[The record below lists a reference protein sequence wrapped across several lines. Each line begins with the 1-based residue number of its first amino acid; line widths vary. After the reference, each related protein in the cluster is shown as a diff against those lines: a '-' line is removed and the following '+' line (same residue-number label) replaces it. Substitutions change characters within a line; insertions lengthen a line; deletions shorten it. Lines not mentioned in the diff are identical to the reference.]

1 MNFVSIRKK
10 LMFMMGTICALFGVA
25 LAFILFFAIDQSRK
39 AETLQKEIS
48 PLATELKERGDA
60 YQVQLSALRGYL
72 LQHDQVELDKF
83 NEMSKRLE
91 DSKDK
96 LLSNPNLSS
105 SVKSTMEL
113 GSTWRKFIEEKV
125 FTLAKE
131 QKWEEALQVAS
142 SENGTV
148 YKVIGDFTNYSNEQA
163 KLREQSIEKIDQS
176 ALLIEYVIFLSLVV
190 CIIVAIIL
198 AWWFSGKLVKP
209 IQQIDTKL
217 KELASQEG
225 DLTARLQVNSNDEI
239 GAIATSFN
247 KMLENLQHIINRV
260 QKTSV
265 EVQTASENMLEKT
278 NTSREA
284 TLRVQSSMSNLNA
297 SIQSQ
302 TSSMEESSTAMD
314 DMAVSV
320 QRIAESAS
328 SVAELAVATSEHASD
343 GSTVIQKSVSQ
354 MTTIHEAVNAT
365 SEVVERLITH
375 TKYIDTAVQSI
386 SNIAEQTNL
395 LALNASIEA
404 ARAGEHGKGFA
415 VVADEVRKL
424 AEQSQL
430 AATDINHLL
439 HQIQADTKI
448 ANDMMTQGQAEASE
462 GITVIRTAGSSFSE
476 IVNHIN
482 KVSTQMQEM
491 SATAEEMAASSEEM
505 NAALNNIA
513 SISNEVAA
521 ETSQTAHSA
530 GDQVNKMSIV
540 ANKSSEMKTIVQE
553 LEVLV
558 SHFKTNI

>member
-1 MNFVSIRKK
+1 MNFISIRKK
-10 LMFMMGTICALFGVA
+10 LMFMMGVICALFGIA
-25 LAFILFFAIDQSRK
+25 LAFILFFTMDQSHK

-91 DSKDK
+91 DTKGQ
-96 LLSNPNLSS
+96 LLSNPNTSQ

-142 SENGTV
+142 TENGTV
-148 YKVIGDFTNYSNEQA
+148 YKVIGDFTNYTNEQA

-176 ALLIEYVIFLSLVV
+176 SLRIEYVVFLSLVI
-190 CIIVAIIL
+190 CIVTAIIL

-284 TLRVQSSMSNLNA
+284 TIRVQSSMSNLNS

-314 DMAVSV
+314 DMAISV

-328 SVAELAVATSEHASD
+328 SVAELAVTTSEHAND
-343 GSTVIQKSVSQ
+343 GNTVIQKSITQ

-404 ARAGEHGKGFA
+404 ARAGEQGKGFA

-424 AEQSQL
+424 AEQSKT
-430 AATDINHLL
+430 AAKDINQLL
-439 HQIQADTKI
+439 HQIQNDTET
-448 ANDMMTQGQAEASE
+448 ASSMMSKGRSEAFE
-462 GITVIRTAGSSFSE
+462 GITVVREAGTSFTT
-476 IVNHIN
+476 IVEQVN
-482 KVSTQMQEM
+482 KVSTQMQDI
-491 SATAEEMAASSEEM
+491 SATAEEMAASAEEM
-505 NAALNNIA
+505 NASLNNIA
-513 SISNEVAA
+513 SISNEV
-521 ETSQTAHSA
+521 
-530 GDQVNKMSIV
+530 
-540 ANKSSEMKTIVQE
+540 SSETAATAQSAEQKVIVMNEMTLTAKQMKQTVEE
-553 LEVLV
+553 LDQLV
-558 SHFKTNI
+558 SHFKTE

>member
-10 LMFMMGTICALFGVA
+10 LMFMMGTICALFGIA

-39 AETLQKEIS
+39 AEALQKEIS

-96 LLSNPNLSS
+96 LLSNPNISQ
-105 SVKSTMEL
+105 SVKDTMNL

-142 SENGTV
+142 TENGSV

-163 KLREQSIEKIDQS
+163 KLRDQSIEKIDQS
-176 ALLIEYVIFLSLVV
+176 SLQIEYVVFLSLVI

-209 IQQIDTKL
+209 IQQIDSKL
-217 KELASQEG
+217 KELSSQEG

-239 GAIATSFN
+239 GTIATSFN

-265 EVQTASENMLEKT
+265 EVQNASENMLEKT
-278 NTSREA
+278 NISREA
-284 TLRVQSSMSNLNA
+284 TIKVQSSMSSLNA
-297 SIQSQ
+297 NIQSQ
-302 TSSMEESSTAMD
+302 ASSMEESSTAMD
-314 DMAVSV
+314 DMTVSV

-328 SVAELAVATSEHASD
+328 SVTELAVTTSEQAND
-343 GSTVIQKSVSQ
+343 GSSVIQKSVSQ
-354 MTTIHEAVNAT
+354 MTTIHDAVNAT

-404 ARAGEHGKGFA
+404 ARAGEQGKGFA

-424 AEQSQL
+424 AEQSKT
-430 AATDINHLL
+430 AATDINQLL
-439 HQIQADTKI
+439 HQIQQDTET
-448 ANDMMTQGQAEASE
+448 ASSMMSQGRSEAFE
-462 GITVIRTAGSSFSE
+462 GIHVIREAGNSFTT
-476 IVNHIN
+476 IVEQVN
-482 KVSTQMQEM
+482 KVSTQMQDI
-491 SATAEEMAASSEEM
+491 SATAEEMAASAEEM
-505 NAALNNIA
+505 NASLNNIA
-513 SISNEVAA
+513 SISTEVSSETAATAQSAEQKVITMNEM
-521 ETSQTAHSA
+521 TQTAKQMKQTVEEL
-530 GDQVNKMSIV
+530 DQ
-540 ANKSSEMKTIVQE
+540 
-553 LEVLV
+553 LV
-558 SHFKTNI
+558 SHFKTE

>member
-190 CIIVAIIL
+190 CIIVTIIL

-404 ARAGEHGKGFA
+404 ARAGEQGKGFA

-424 AEQSQL
+424 AEQSKT
-430 AATDINHLL
+430 AATDINQLL
-439 HQIQADTKI
+439 HQIQNDTET
-448 ANDMMTQGQAEASE
+448 ASSMMSQGRSEAFE
-462 GITVIRTAGSSFSE
+462 GINVIREAGTSFTT
-476 IVNHIN
+476 IVEQVN
-482 KVSTQMQEM
+482 KVSTQMQDI
-491 SATAEEMAASSEEM
+491 SATAEEMAASAEEM
-505 NAALNNIA
+505 NASLNNIA
-513 SISNEVAA
+513 SISTEV
-521 ETSQTAHSA
+521 
-530 GDQVNKMSIV
+530 
-540 ANKSSEMKTIVQE
+540 SSETAATAQSAEQKVIVMNEMAVTAGKMKQTVEE
-553 LEVLV
+553 LDQLV
-558 SHFKTNI
+558 SHFKTE

>member
-10 LMFMMGTICALFGVA
+10 LMFMMGTICALFGIA

-113 GSTWRKFIEEKV
+113 GSTWRKFVEEKV

-163 KLREQSIEKIDQS
+163 TLREQSIEKIDQS
-176 ALLIEYVIFLSLVV
+176 ALLIEYVIFLSLVI
-190 CIIVAIIL
+190 CIVAAIIL

-217 KELASQEG
+217 KEFASQEG

-239 GAIATSFN
+239 GAIAASFN

-284 TLRVQSSMSNLNA
+284 TVRVQSSMSNLNA

-302 TSSMEESSTAMD
+302 ASSIEESSTAMD

-404 ARAGEHGKGFA
+404 ARAGEQGKGFA

-424 AEQSQL
+424 AEQSKT
-430 AATDINHLL
+430 AATDINQLL
-439 HQIQADTKI
+439 HQIQNDTET
-448 ANDMMTQGQAEASE
+448 ASSMMSQGRSEAFE
-462 GITVIRTAGSSFSE
+462 GIHVIREAGTSFTT
-476 IVNHIN
+476 IVEQVN
-482 KVSTQMQEM
+482 KVSTQMQDI
-491 SATAEEMAASSEEM
+491 SATAEEMAASAEEM
-505 NAALNNIA
+505 NASLNNIA
-513 SISNEVAA
+513 SISTEV
-521 ETSQTAHSA
+521 
-530 GDQVNKMSIV
+530 
-540 ANKSSEMKTIVQE
+540 SSETAATAQSAEQKVIVMNEMTVTAGKMKQTVEE
-553 LEVLV
+553 LDQLV
-558 SHFKTNI
+558 SHFKTE

>member
-1 MNFVSIRKK
+1 MNFISIRKK
-10 LMFMMGTICALFGVA
+10 LMFMMGTICALFGIA

-96 LLSNPNLSS
+96 LLSNPNISQ
-105 SVKSTMEL
+105 SVKDTMNL

-142 SENGTV
+142 TENGSV

-163 KLREQSIEKIDQS
+163 KLRDQSIKKIDQS
-176 ALLIEYVIFLSLVV
+176 SLQIEYVIFLSLVI

-209 IQQIDTKL
+209 IQQIDSKL
-217 KELASQEG
+217 KELSSQEG

-239 GAIATSFN
+239 GTIATSFN

-265 EVQTASENMLEKT
+265 EVQNASENMLEKT
-278 NTSREA
+278 NISREA
-284 TLRVQSSMSNLNA
+284 TIRVQSSMSSLNA
-297 SIQSQ
+297 NIQSQ
-302 TSSMEESSTAMD
+302 ASSMEESSTAMD

-328 SVAELAVATSEHASD
+328 SVTELAVTTSEQAND
-343 GSTVIQKSVSQ
+343 GSSVIQKSVSQ
-354 MTTIHEAVNAT
+354 MTTIHDAVNAT

-404 ARAGEHGKGFA
+404 ARAGEQGKGFA

-424 AEQSQL
+424 AEQSKT
-430 AATDINHLL
+430 AATDINQLL
-439 HQIQADTKI
+439 HQIQQDTET
-448 ANDMMTQGQAEASE
+448 ASSMMSQGRSEAFE
-462 GITVIRTAGSSFSE
+462 GIHVIREAGNSFTT
-476 IVNHIN
+476 IVEQVN
-482 KVSTQMQEM
+482 KVSTQMQDI
-491 SATAEEMAASSEEM
+491 SATAEEMAASAEEM
-505 NAALNNIA
+505 NASLNNIA
-513 SISNEVAA
+513 SISTEVSSETAATAQSAEQKVITMNEM
-521 ETSQTAHSA
+521 TQTAKQMKQTIEEL
-530 GDQVNKMSIV
+530 DQ
-540 ANKSSEMKTIVQE
+540 
-553 LEVLV
+553 LV
-558 SHFKTNI
+558 SHFKTE

>member
-10 LMFMMGTICALFGVA
+10 LIFMMGTICALFGIA

-113 GSTWRKFIEEKV
+113 GSTWRKFVEEKV

-163 KLREQSIEKIDQS
+163 KLREQSIEQIDQS
-176 ALLIEYVIFLSLVV
+176 SLGIEYAVFLSLVI
-190 CIIVAIIL
+190 CIVVAIIL

-278 NTSREA
+278 HTSREA

-424 AEQSQL
+424 AEQSKT
-430 AATDINHLL
+430 AATDINQLL
-439 HQIQADTKI
+439 HQIQNDTET
-448 ANDMMTQGQAEASE
+448 ASSMMSQGRSEAFE
-462 GITVIRTAGSSFSE
+462 GINVIREAGTSFTT
-476 IVNHIN
+476 IVEQVN
-482 KVSTQMQEM
+482 KVSTQMQDI
-491 SATAEEMAASSEEM
+491 SATAEEMAASAEEM
-505 NAALNNIA
+505 NASLNNIA
-513 SISNEVAA
+513 SISTEV
-521 ETSQTAHSA
+521 
-530 GDQVNKMSIV
+530 
-540 ANKSSEMKTIVQE
+540 SSETAATAQSAEQKVIVMNEMTVTARKMKQTVEE
-553 LEVLV
+553 LDQLV
-558 SHFKTNI
+558 SHFKTE

>member
-1 MNFVSIRKK
+1 MNFISIRKK
-10 LMFMMGTICALFGVA
+10 LMFMMGTICALFGIA

-39 AETLQKEIS
+39 AEALQKEIS
-48 PLATELKERGDA
+48 PLATQLKERGDA

-96 LLSNPNLSS
+96 LLSNPNVSQS
-105 SVKSTMEL
+105 MKNTMES

-131 QKWEEALQVAS
+131 QKWEEALQVAYA
-142 SENGTV
+142 ENGTV

-163 KLREQSIEKIDQS
+163 KLRDQSIEKIDQS
-176 ALLIEYVIFLSLVV
+176 SLQIEYVIFLSLVI
-190 CIIVAIIL
+190 CIIVAITL

-209 IQQIDTKL
+209 IQQIDSKL
-217 KELASQEG
+217 KELSSQEG

-239 GAIATSFN
+239 GTIATSFN

-265 EVQTASENMLEKT
+265 EVQSASENMLEKT
-278 NTSREA
+278 NISREA
-284 TLRVQSSMSNLNA
+284 TIKVQSSMSSLNA

-302 TSSMEESSTAMD
+302 SASMEESSTAMD
-314 DMAVSV
+314 DMTVSV

-328 SVAELAVATSEHASD
+328 SVTELAVATSEQAND

-354 MTTIHEAVNAT
+354 MTTIHDAVNAT

-404 ARAGEHGKGFA
+404 ARAGEQGKGFA

-424 AEQSQL
+424 AEQSKT
-430 AATDINHLL
+430 AATDINQLL
-439 HQIQADTKI
+439 HQIQQDTET
-448 ANDMMTQGQAEASE
+448 ANSMMSQGRSEASE
-462 GITVIRTAGSSFSE
+462 GIHVIREAGNSFTT
-476 IVNHIN
+476 IVEQVN
-482 KVSTQMQEM
+482 KVSTQMQDI
-491 SATAEEMAASSEEM
+491 SATAEEMAASAEEM
-505 NAALNNIA
+505 NASLNNIS
-513 SISNEVAA
+513 SISTEVSSETAATAQSAEKKVTTMNEM
-521 ETSQTAHSA
+521 TQTARQMKQTVEEL
-530 GDQVNKMSIV
+530 DQ
-540 ANKSSEMKTIVQE
+540 
-553 LEVLV
+553 LV
-558 SHFKTNI
+558 SHFKTE

>member
-10 LMFMMGTICALFGVA
+10 LMFMMGTICALFGIA

-39 AETLQKEIS
+39 AEALQKEIS

-83 NEMSKRLE
+83 HEMSKRLE
-91 DSKDK
+91 DSKNE
-96 LLSNPNLSS
+96 LLSNPNVSQQ
-105 SVKSTMEL
+105 VKDTMQL
-113 GSTWRKFIEEKV
+113 GSTWRQFIDDKV
-125 FTLAKE
+125 VTLAKE

-142 SENGTV
+142 KENGTV

-163 KLREQSIEKIDQS
+163 KLRDQSIEKIDQS
-176 ALLIEYVIFLSLVV
+176 SLLIEYVVFLSLVI
-190 CIIVAIIL
+190 CIVVAIIL

-217 KELASQEG
+217 KELSSQEG

-265 EVQTASENMLEKT
+265 EVQNASGNMLEKT
-278 NTSREA
+278 NTSRDA
-284 TLRVQSSMSNLNA
+284 TIKVQSSMSNLNA

-314 DMAVSV
+314 DMAISV

-328 SVAELAVATSEHASD
+328 SVAELAVATSEHAND
-343 GSTVIQKSVSQ
+343 GSTVIQKSISQ

-375 TKYIDTAVQSI
+375 TKYIDAAVQSI

-404 ARAGEHGKGFA
+404 ARAGEQGKGFA

-424 AEQSQL
+424 AEQSKT
-430 AATDINHLL
+430 AAKDINQLL
-439 HQIQADTKI
+439 HQIQNDTET
-448 ANDMMTQGQAEASE
+448 ASSMMSQGRSEAFE
-462 GITVIRTAGSSFSE
+462 GITVVREAGTSFTT
-476 IVNHIN
+476 IVEQVN
-482 KVSTQMQEM
+482 KVSTQMQDI
-491 SATAEEMAASSEEM
+491 SATAEEMAASAEEM
-505 NAALNNIA
+505 NASLNNIA
-513 SISNEVAA
+513 SISNEV
-521 ETSQTAHSA
+521 
-530 GDQVNKMSIV
+530 
-540 ANKSSEMKTIVQE
+540 SSETAATAQSAEQKVIVMNEMTLTAKQMKQTVEE
-553 LEVLV
+553 LDQLV
-558 SHFKTNI
+558 SHFKTE

>member
-10 LMFMMGTICALFGVA
+10 LMFMMGTICALFGIA

-113 GSTWRKFIEEKV
+113 GSTWRKFVEEKV

-239 GAIATSFN
+239 GAIAASFN

-343 GSTVIQKSVSQ
+343 GNTVIQKSVSQ

-404 ARAGEHGKGFA
+404 ARAGEQGKGFA

-424 AEQSQL
+424 AEQSKT
-430 AATDINHLL
+430 AATDINQLL
-439 HQIQADTKI
+439 HQIQNDTET
-448 ANDMMTQGQAEASE
+448 ASSMMSQGRSEAFE
-462 GITVIRTAGSSFSE
+462 GINVIREAGTSFTT
-476 IVNHIN
+476 IVEQVN
-482 KVSTQMQEM
+482 KVSTQMQDI
-491 SATAEEMAASSEEM
+491 SATAEEMAASAEEM
-505 NAALNNIA
+505 NASLNNIA
-513 SISNEVAA
+513 SISTEV
-521 ETSQTAHSA
+521 
-530 GDQVNKMSIV
+530 
-540 ANKSSEMKTIVQE
+540 SSETATTAQSAEQKVIVMNEMTVTARKMKQTVEE
-553 LEVLV
+553 LDQLV
-558 SHFKTNI
+558 SHFKTE

>member
-10 LMFMMGTICALFGVA
+10 LMFMMGTICALFGIA

-96 LLSNPNLSS
+96 LLSNPNASS
-105 SVKSTMEL
+105 AVKSTMEL
-113 GSTWRKFIEEKV
+113 GSTWRKFVEEKV

-176 ALLIEYVIFLSLVV
+176 ALLIEYVIFLSLVI
-190 CIIVAIIL
+190 CIVAAIIL

-284 TLRVQSSMSNLNA
+284 TVRVQSSMSNLNA

-404 ARAGEHGKGFA
+404 ARAGEQGKGFA

-424 AEQSQL
+424 AEQSKT
-430 AATDINHLL
+430 AATDINQLL
-439 HQIQADTKI
+439 HQIQNDTET
-448 ANDMMTQGQAEASE
+448 ASSMMSQGRSEAFE
-462 GITVIRTAGSSFSE
+462 GINVIREAGTSFST
-476 IVNHIN
+476 IVEQVN
-482 KVSTQMQEM
+482 KVSTQMQDI
-491 SATAEEMAASSEEM
+491 SATAEEMAASAEEM
-505 NAALNNIA
+505 NASLNNIA
-513 SISNEVAA
+513 SISTEV
-521 ETSQTAHSA
+521 
-530 GDQVNKMSIV
+530 
-540 ANKSSEMKTIVQE
+540 SSETAATAQSAEKKVIVMNEMAVTAGKMKQTVEE
-553 LEVLV
+553 LDQLV
-558 SHFKTNI
+558 SHFKTE

>member
-10 LMFMMGTICALFGVA
+10 LMFMMGTICALFGIA

-96 LLSNPNLSS
+96 LLSNPNASS

-113 GSTWRKFIEEKV
+113 GSTWRKFVEEKV

-176 ALLIEYVIFLSLVV
+176 ALLIEYVIFLSLVI
-190 CIIVAIIL
+190 CIVAAIIL

-284 TLRVQSSMSNLNA
+284 TVRVQSSMSNLNA

-404 ARAGEHGKGFA
+404 ARAGEQGKGFA

-424 AEQSQL
+424 AEQSKT
-430 AATDINHLL
+430 AATDINQLL
-439 HQIQADTKI
+439 HQIQNDTET
-448 ANDMMTQGQAEASE
+448 ASSMMSQGRSEAFE
-462 GITVIRTAGSSFSE
+462 GINVIREAGTSFST
-476 IVNHIN
+476 IVEQVN
-482 KVSTQMQEM
+482 KVSTQMQDI
-491 SATAEEMAASSEEM
+491 SATAEEMAASAEEM
-505 NAALNNIA
+505 NASLNNIA
-513 SISNEVAA
+513 SISTEV
-521 ETSQTAHSA
+521 
-530 GDQVNKMSIV
+530 
-540 ANKSSEMKTIVQE
+540 SSETAATAQSAEQKVIVMNEMTVTAGKMKQTVEE
-553 LEVLV
+553 LDQLV
-558 SHFKTNI
+558 SHFKTE

>member
-10 LMFMMGTICALFGVA
+10 LMFMMGTICALFGIA
-25 LAFILFFAIDQSRK
+25 LAFILFFAIDQSHK

-113 GSTWRKFIEEKV
+113 GSTWRKFVEEKV

-148 YKVIGDFTNYSNEQA
+148 YKVIGDFTKYSNEQA
-163 KLREQSIEKIDQS
+163 KLREQSIEQIDQS
-176 ALLIEYVIFLSLVV
+176 SLGSEYAVFLSLVI
-190 CIIVAIIL
+190 CIVVAIIL

-404 ARAGEHGKGFA
+404 ARAGEQGKGFA

-424 AEQSQL
+424 AEQSKT
-430 AATDINHLL
+430 AATDINQLL
-439 HQIQADTKI
+439 HQIQNDTET
-448 ANDMMTQGQAEASE
+448 ASSMMSQGRSEAFE
-462 GITVIRTAGSSFSE
+462 GINVIREAGTSFTT
-476 IVNHIN
+476 IVEQVN
-482 KVSTQMQEM
+482 KVSTQMQDI
-491 SATAEEMAASSEEM
+491 SATAEEMAASAEEM
-505 NAALNNIA
+505 NASLNNIA
-513 SISNEVAA
+513 SISTEV
-521 ETSQTAHSA
+521 
-530 GDQVNKMSIV
+530 
-540 ANKSSEMKTIVQE
+540 SSETAATAQSAEQKVIVMNEMTVTARKMKQTVEE
-553 LEVLV
+553 LDQLV
-558 SHFKTNI
+558 SHFKTE

>member
-1 MNFVSIRKK
+1 MSFMSIRKK
-10 LMFMMGTICALFGVA
+10 LLFMMGTVCALFGIA
-25 LAFILFFAIDQSRK
+25 LAFILFFAIDQTRK
-39 AETLQKEIS
+39 AEALQKEIS

-83 NEMSKRLE
+83 HEMSKLLE
-91 DSKDK
+91 DKK
-96 LLSNPNLSS
+96 AQLLSNPNVSQ
-105 SVKSTMEL
+105 SVKDTMEL

-125 FTLAKE
+125 FSLAKE
-131 QKWEEALQVAS
+131 QKWDEALQVAS

-176 ALLIEYVIFLSLVV
+176 ALLIEYVIFLSLVI
-190 CIIVAIIL
+190 CIVVAIIL

-217 KELASQEG
+217 KELSSQEG

-265 EVQTASENMLEKT
+265 EVQNASENMLEKT
-278 NTSREA
+278 NTSLDA
-284 TLRVQSSMSNLNA
+284 TIKVQNSMSNLNA

-314 DMAVSV
+314 DMSISV

-328 SVAELAVATSEHASD
+328 SVAELAVVTSEHAND
-343 GSTVIQKSVSQ
+343 GSTVIQKSISQ

-404 ARAGEHGKGFA
+404 ARAGEQGKGFA

-424 AEQSQL
+424 AEQSKT
-430 AATDINHLL
+430 AATDINQLL
-439 HQIQADTKI
+439 HQIQNDTET
-448 ANDMMTQGQAEASE
+448 ASSMMSQGRSEAFE
-462 GITVIRTAGSSFSE
+462 GINVIREAGSSFTT
-476 IVNHIN
+476 IVDQVN
-482 KVSTQMQEM
+482 KVSTQIQDI
-491 SATAEEMAASSEEM
+491 SATAEEMAASAEEM
-505 NAALNNIA
+505 NASLNNIA
-513 SISNEVAA
+513 SISNEV
-521 ETSQTAHSA
+521 
-530 GDQVNKMSIV
+530 
-540 ANKSSEMKTIVQE
+540 SSETAATAQSAEQKVVVMNEMALTAKQMKQTVEE
-553 LEVLV
+553 LDQLV
-558 SHFKTNI
+558 SHFKTE

>member
-1 MNFVSIRKK
+1 MSFMSIRKK
-10 LMFMMGTICALFGVA
+10 LLFMMGTVCALFGIA
-25 LAFILFFAIDQSRK
+25 LAFILFFAIDQTRK
-39 AETLQKEIS
+39 AEALQKEIS

-83 NEMSKRLE
+83 HEMSKLLE
-91 DSKDK
+91 DKK
-96 LLSNPNLSS
+96 AQLLSNPNVSQ
-105 SVKSTMEL
+105 SVKDTMEL

-125 FTLAKE
+125 FSLAKE
-131 QKWEEALQVAS
+131 QKWDEALQVAS

-176 ALLIEYVIFLSLVV
+176 ALLIEYVIFLSLVI
-190 CIIVAIIL
+190 CIVVAIIL

-217 KELASQEG
+217 KELSSQEG

-265 EVQTASENMLEKT
+265 EVQNASENMLEKT
-278 NTSREA
+278 NTSLDA
-284 TLRVQSSMSNLNA
+284 TIKVQNSMSNLNA

-314 DMAVSV
+314 DMSISV

-328 SVAELAVATSEHASD
+328 SVAELAVVTSEHAND
-343 GSTVIQKSVSQ
+343 GSTVIQKSISQ

-375 TKYIDTAVQSI
+375 TRYIDTAVQSI

-404 ARAGEHGKGFA
+404 ARAGEQGKGFA

-424 AEQSQL
+424 AEQSKT
-430 AATDINHLL
+430 AATDINQLL
-439 HQIQADTKI
+439 HQIQNDTET
-448 ANDMMTQGQAEASE
+448 ASSMMSQGRSEAFE
-462 GITVIRTAGSSFSE
+462 GINVIREAGSSFTT
-476 IVNHIN
+476 IVDQVN
-482 KVSTQMQEM
+482 KVSTQIQDI
-491 SATAEEMAASSEEM
+491 SATAEEMAASAEEM
-505 NAALNNIA
+505 NASLNNIA
-513 SISNEVAA
+513 SISNEV
-521 ETSQTAHSA
+521 
-530 GDQVNKMSIV
+530 
-540 ANKSSEMKTIVQE
+540 SSETAATAQSAEQKVVVMNEMTLTAKQMKQTVGE
-553 LEVLV
+553 LDQLV
-558 SHFKTNI
+558 SHFKTE

>member
-10 LMFMMGTICALFGVA
+10 LMFMMGTICALFGIA

-113 GSTWRKFIEEKV
+113 GSTWRKFVEEKV

-176 ALLIEYVIFLSLVV
+176 ALLIEYVIFLSLVI
-190 CIIVAIIL
+190 CIVAAIIL

-314 DMAVSV
+314 DMAASV

-404 ARAGEHGKGFA
+404 ARAGEQGKGFA

-424 AEQSQL
+424 AEQSKT
-430 AATDINHLL
+430 AATDINQLL
-439 HQIQADTKI
+439 HQIQNDTET
-448 ANDMMTQGQAEASE
+448 ASSMMSQGRSEAFE
-462 GITVIRTAGSSFSE
+462 GINVIREAGTSFTT
-476 IVNHIN
+476 IVDQVN
-482 KVSTQMQEM
+482 KVSTQMQDI
-491 SATAEEMAASSEEM
+491 SATAEEMAASAEEM
-505 NAALNNIA
+505 NASLNNIA
-513 SISNEVAA
+513 SISTEV
-521 ETSQTAHSA
+521 
-530 GDQVNKMSIV
+530 
-540 ANKSSEMKTIVQE
+540 SSETAATAQSAEQKVIVMNEMTVTARKMKQTVEE
-553 LEVLV
+553 LDQLV
-558 SHFKTNI
+558 SHFKTE

>member
-1 MNFVSIRKK
+1 
-10 LMFMMGTICALFGVA
+10 MMGTICALFGVA

-404 ARAGEHGKGFA
+404 ARAGEQGKGFA

-424 AEQSQL
+424 AEQSKT
-430 AATDINHLL
+430 AATDINQLL
-439 HQIQADTKI
+439 HQIQNDTET
-448 ANDMMTQGQAEASE
+448 ASSMMSQGRSEAFE
-462 GITVIRTAGSSFSE
+462 GINVIREAGTSFTT
-476 IVNHIN
+476 IVEQVN
-482 KVSTQMQEM
+482 KVSTQMQDI
-491 SATAEEMAASSEEM
+491 SATAEEMAASAEEM
-505 NAALNNIA
+505 NASLNNIA
-513 SISNEVAA
+513 SISTEV
-521 ETSQTAHSA
+521 
-530 GDQVNKMSIV
+530 
-540 ANKSSEMKTIVQE
+540 SSETAATAQSAEKKVIVMNEMAVTAGKMKQTVEE
-553 LEVLV
+553 LDQLV
-558 SHFKTNI
+558 SHFKTE

>member
-125 FTLAKE
+125 FTLAKD

-404 ARAGEHGKGFA
+404 ARAGEQGKGFA

-424 AEQSQL
+424 AEQSKT
-430 AATDINHLL
+430 AATDINQLL
-439 HQIQADTKI
+439 HQIQNDTET
-448 ANDMMTQGQAEASE
+448 ASSMMSQGRSEAFE
-462 GITVIRTAGSSFSE
+462 GINVIREAGTSFTT
-476 IVNHIN
+476 IVEQVN
-482 KVSTQMQEM
+482 KVSTQMQDI
-491 SATAEEMAASSEEM
+491 SATAEEMAASAEEM
-505 NAALNNIA
+505 NASLNNIA
-513 SISNEVAA
+513 SISTEV
-521 ETSQTAHSA
+521 
-530 GDQVNKMSIV
+530 
-540 ANKSSEMKTIVQE
+540 SSETAATAQSAEQKVIVMNEMAVTAGKMKQTVEE
-553 LEVLV
+553 LDQLV
-558 SHFKTNI
+558 SHFKTE

>member
-10 LMFMMGTICALFGVA
+10 LMFMMGTICALFGIA

-96 LLSNPNLSS
+96 LLSNPNVSS

-113 GSTWRKFIEEKV
+113 GSTWRKFVEEKV

-176 ALLIEYVIFLSLVV
+176 SLGIEYAVFLSLVI
-190 CIIVAIIL
+190 CIVVAIIL

-239 GAIATSFN
+239 GAIAASFN

-404 ARAGEHGKGFA
+404 ARAGEQGKGFA

-424 AEQSQL
+424 AEQSKT
-430 AATDINHLL
+430 AATDINQLL
-439 HQIQADTKI
+439 HQIQNDTET
-448 ANDMMTQGQAEASE
+448 ASSMMSQGRSEAFE
-462 GITVIRTAGSSFSE
+462 GINVIREAGTSFST
-476 IVNHIN
+476 IVEQVN
-482 KVSTQMQEM
+482 KVSTQMQDI
-491 SATAEEMAASSEEM
+491 SATAEEMAASAEEM
-505 NAALNNIA
+505 NASLNNIA
-513 SISNEVAA
+513 SISTEV
-521 ETSQTAHSA
+521 
-530 GDQVNKMSIV
+530 
-540 ANKSSEMKTIVQE
+540 SSETAATAQSAEKKVIVMNEMAVTAGKMKQTVEE
-553 LEVLV
+553 LDQLV
-558 SHFKTNI
+558 SHFKTE

>member
-1 MNFVSIRKK
+1 MNFISIRKK
-10 LMFMMGTICALFGVA
+10 LMFMMGMICALFGIA
-25 LAFILFFAIDQSRK
+25 LAFILFFTMDQSHK

-91 DSKDK
+91 DTKGQ
-96 LLSNPNLSS
+96 LLSNPNTSQ

-142 SENGTV
+142 TENGTV
-148 YKVIGDFTNYSNEQA
+148 YKVIGDFTNYTNEQA

-176 ALLIEYVIFLSLVV
+176 SLRIEYVVFLSLVI
-190 CIIVAIIL
+190 CIVTAIIL

-265 EVQTASENMLEKT
+265 EVQNASENMLEKT
-278 NTSREA
+278 NTSLDA
-284 TLRVQSSMSNLNA
+284 TIKVQSSMSNLNA

-314 DMAVSV
+314 DMALSV

-328 SVAELAVATSEHASD
+328 SVAELAVTTSEHAND
-343 GSTVIQKSVSQ
+343 GNTVIQKSITQ

-404 ARAGEHGKGFA
+404 ARAGEQGKGFA

-424 AEQSQL
+424 AEQSKT
-430 AATDINHLL
+430 AATDINQLL
-439 HQIQADTKI
+439 HQIQNDTET
-448 ANDMMTQGQAEASE
+448 ASSMMSQGRSEAFE
-462 GITVIRTAGSSFSE
+462 GINVIREAGSSFTT
-476 IVNHIN
+476 IVGQVN
-482 KVSTQMQEM
+482 KVSTQIQDI
-491 SATAEEMAASSEEM
+491 SATAEEMAASAEEM
-505 NAALNNIA
+505 NASLNNIT
-513 SISNEVAA
+513 SISNEVSSETAA
-521 ETSQTAHSA
+521 TAQSA
-530 GDQVNKMSIV
+530 GKKVLVMNEMTLTAKQMKQTVEELDQ
-540 ANKSSEMKTIVQE
+540 
-553 LEVLV
+553 LV
-558 SHFKTNI
+558 SHFKTE

>member
-1 MNFVSIRKK
+1 MNFISIRKK
-10 LMFMMGTICALFGVA
+10 LMFMMGMICALFGIA
-25 LAFILFFAIDQSRK
+25 LAFILFFTMDQSHK

-91 DSKDK
+91 DTKGQ
-96 LLSNPNLSS
+96 LLSNPNTSQ

-142 SENGTV
+142 TENGTV
-148 YKVIGDFTNYSNEQA
+148 YKVIGDFTNYTNEQA

-176 ALLIEYVIFLSLVV
+176 SLRIEYVVFLSLVI
-190 CIIVAIIL
+190 CIVTAIIL

-284 TLRVQSSMSNLNA
+284 TIRVQSSMSNLNS

-314 DMAVSV
+314 DMAISV

-328 SVAELAVATSEHASD
+328 SVAELAVATYEHAND

-404 ARAGEHGKGFA
+404 ARAGEQGKGFA

-424 AEQSQL
+424 AEQSKT
-430 AATDINHLL
+430 AAKDINQLL
-439 HQIQADTKI
+439 HQIQNDTET
-448 ANDMMTQGQAEASE
+448 ASSMMSQGRSEAFE
-462 GITVIRTAGSSFSE
+462 GITVVREAGTSFTT
-476 IVNHIN
+476 IVEQVN
-482 KVSTQMQEM
+482 KVSTQMQDI
-491 SATAEEMAASSEEM
+491 SATAEEMAASAEEM
-505 NAALNNIA
+505 NASLNNIA
-513 SISNEVAA
+513 SISNEV
-521 ETSQTAHSA
+521 
-530 GDQVNKMSIV
+530 
-540 ANKSSEMKTIVQE
+540 SSETAATAQSAEQKVIVMNEMTLTATQMKQTVEE
-553 LEVLV
+553 LDQLV
-558 SHFKTNI
+558 SHFKTE

>member
-1 MNFVSIRKK
+1 MSFMSIRKK
-10 LMFMMGTICALFGVA
+10 LLFMMGTVCALFGIA
-25 LAFILFFAIDQSRK
+25 LAFILFFAIDQTRK
-39 AETLQKEIS
+39 AEALQKEIS

-83 NEMSKRLE
+83 HEMSKLLE
-91 DSKDK
+91 DKK
-96 LLSNPNLSS
+96 AQLLSNPNVSQ
-105 SVKSTMEL
+105 SVKDTMEL

-125 FTLAKE
+125 FSLAKE
-131 QKWEEALQVAS
+131 QKWDEALQVAS

-148 YKVIGDFTNYSNEQA
+148 YKVIGDFTNYCNEQA

-176 ALLIEYVIFLSLVV
+176 ALLIEYVIFLSLVI
-190 CIIVAIIL
+190 CIVVAIIL

-217 KELASQEG
+217 KELSSQEG

-265 EVQTASENMLEKT
+265 EVQNASENMLEKT
-278 NTSREA
+278 NTSLDA
-284 TLRVQSSMSNLNA
+284 TIKVQNSMSNLNA

-314 DMAVSV
+314 DMSISV

-328 SVAELAVATSEHASD
+328 SVAELAVVTSEHAND
-343 GSTVIQKSVSQ
+343 GSTVIQKSISQ

-404 ARAGEHGKGFA
+404 ARAGEQGKGFA

-424 AEQSQL
+424 AEQSKT
-430 AATDINHLL
+430 AATDINQLL
-439 HQIQADTKI
+439 HQIQNDTET
-448 ANDMMTQGQAEASE
+448 ASSMMSQGRSEAFE
-462 GITVIRTAGSSFSE
+462 GINVIREAGSSFTT
-476 IVNHIN
+476 IVDQVN
-482 KVSTQMQEM
+482 KVSTQIQDI
-491 SATAEEMAASSEEM
+491 SATAEEMAASAEEM
-505 NAALNNIA
+505 NASLNNIA
-513 SISNEVAA
+513 SISNEV
-521 ETSQTAHSA
+521 
-530 GDQVNKMSIV
+530 
-540 ANKSSEMKTIVQE
+540 SSETAATAQSAEQKVVVMNEMALTAKQMKQTVEE
-553 LEVLV
+553 LDQLV
-558 SHFKTNI
+558 SHFKTE

>member
-1 MNFVSIRKK
+1 
-10 LMFMMGTICALFGVA
+10 MMGMICALFGIA
-25 LAFILFFAIDQSRK
+25 LAFILFFTMDQSHK

-91 DSKDK
+91 DTKGQ
-96 LLSNPNLSS
+96 LLSNPNTSQ

-142 SENGTV
+142 TENGTV
-148 YKVIGDFTNYSNEQA
+148 YKVIGDFTNYTNEQA

-176 ALLIEYVIFLSLVV
+176 SLRIEYVVFLSLVI
-190 CIIVAIIL
+190 CIVTAIIL

-239 GAIATSFN
+239 GAIASSFN

-284 TLRVQSSMSNLNA
+284 TIRVQSSMSNLNS

-314 DMAVSV
+314 DMAISV

-328 SVAELAVATSEHASD
+328 SVAELAVATSEHAND

-404 ARAGEHGKGFA
+404 ARAGEQGKGFA

-424 AEQSQL
+424 AEQSKT
-430 AATDINHLL
+430 AAKDINQLL
-439 HQIQADTKI
+439 HQIQNDTET
-448 ANDMMTQGQAEASE
+448 ASSMMSQGRSEAFE
-462 GITVIRTAGSSFSE
+462 GITVVREAGTSFTT
-476 IVNHIN
+476 IVEQVN
-482 KVSTQMQEM
+482 KVSTQMQDI
-491 SATAEEMAASSEEM
+491 SATAEEMAASAEEM
-505 NAALNNIA
+505 NASLNNIA
-513 SISNEVAA
+513 SISNEV
-521 ETSQTAHSA
+521 
-530 GDQVNKMSIV
+530 
-540 ANKSSEMKTIVQE
+540 SSETAATAQSAEQKVIVMNEMTLTAKQMKQTVEE
-553 LEVLV
+553 LDQLV
-558 SHFKTNI
+558 SHFKTE

>member
-1 MNFVSIRKK
+1 MNFISIRKK
-10 LMFMMGTICALFGVA
+10 LMFMMGMICALFGIA
-25 LAFILFFAIDQSRK
+25 LAFILFFTMDQSHK

-91 DSKDK
+91 DTKEQ
-96 LLSNPNLSS
+96 LLSNPNTSQ

-142 SENGTV
+142 TENGTV
-148 YKVIGDFTNYSNEQA
+148 YKVIGDFTNYTNEQA

-176 ALLIEYVIFLSLVV
+176 SLRIEYVVFLSLVI
-190 CIIVAIIL
+190 CIVTAIIL

-284 TLRVQSSMSNLNA
+284 TIRVQSSMSNLNS

-314 DMAVSV
+314 DMAISV

-328 SVAELAVATSEHASD
+328 SVAELAVATSEHAND

-404 ARAGEHGKGFA
+404 ARAGEQGKGFA

-424 AEQSQL
+424 AEQSKT
-430 AATDINHLL
+430 AAKDINQLL
-439 HQIQADTKI
+439 HQIQNDTET
-448 ANDMMTQGQAEASE
+448 ASSMMSKGRSEAFE
-462 GITVIRTAGSSFSE
+462 GITVVREAGTSFTT
-476 IVNHIN
+476 IVEQVN
-482 KVSTQMQEM
+482 KVSTQMQDI
-491 SATAEEMAASSEEM
+491 SATAEEMAASAEEM
-505 NAALNNIA
+505 NASLNNIA
-513 SISNEVAA
+513 SISNEV
-521 ETSQTAHSA
+521 
-530 GDQVNKMSIV
+530 
-540 ANKSSEMKTIVQE
+540 SSETATTAQSAEQKVIVMNEMTLTAKQMKQTVEE
-553 LEVLV
+553 LDQLV
-558 SHFKTNI
+558 SHFKTE

>member
-10 LMFMMGTICALFGVA
+10 LMFMMGTICALFGIA

-96 LLSNPNLSS
+96 LLSNPNASS

-113 GSTWRKFIEEKV
+113 GSTWRKFVEEKV

-176 ALLIEYVIFLSLVV
+176 ALLIEYVIFLSLVI
-190 CIIVAIIL
+190 CIVAAIIL

-284 TLRVQSSMSNLNA
+284 TIRVQSSMSNLNA

-404 ARAGEHGKGFA
+404 ARAGEQGKGFA

-424 AEQSQL
+424 AEQSKT
-430 AATDINHLL
+430 AATDINQLL
-439 HQIQADTKI
+439 HQIQNDTET
-448 ANDMMTQGQAEASE
+448 ASSMMSQGRSEAFE
-462 GITVIRTAGSSFSE
+462 GINVIREAGTSFST
-476 IVNHIN
+476 IVEQVN
-482 KVSTQMQEM
+482 KVSTQMQDI
-491 SATAEEMAASSEEM
+491 SATAEEMAASAEEM
-505 NAALNNIA
+505 NASLNNIA
-513 SISNEVAA
+513 SISTEV
-521 ETSQTAHSA
+521 
-530 GDQVNKMSIV
+530 
-540 ANKSSEMKTIVQE
+540 SSETAATAQSAEQKVIVMNEMTVTAGKMKQTVEE
-553 LEVLV
+553 LDQLV
-558 SHFKTNI
+558 SHFKTE

>member
-10 LMFMMGTICALFGVA
+10 LMFMMGTICALFGIA

-96 LLSNPNLSS
+96 LLSIPNLSS

-113 GSTWRKFIEEKV
+113 GSTWRKFVEEKV

-163 KLREQSIEKIDQS
+163 TLREQSIEKIDQS
-176 ALLIEYVIFLSLVV
+176 ALLIEYVIFLSLVI
-190 CIIVAIIL
+190 CIVAAIIL

-239 GAIATSFN
+239 GAIAASFN

-284 TLRVQSSMSNLNA
+284 TVRVQSSMSNLNA

-302 TSSMEESSTAMD
+302 ASSMEESSTAMD

-404 ARAGEHGKGFA
+404 ARAGEQGKGFA

-424 AEQSQL
+424 AEQSKT
-430 AATDINHLL
+430 AATDINQLL
-439 HQIQADTKI
+439 HQIQNDTET
-448 ANDMMTQGQAEASE
+448 ASSMMSQGRSEAFE
-462 GITVIRTAGSSFSE
+462 GIHVIREAGTSFTT
-476 IVNHIN
+476 IVEQVN
-482 KVSTQMQEM
+482 KVSTQMQDI
-491 SATAEEMAASSEEM
+491 SATAEEMAASAEEM
-505 NAALNNIA
+505 NASLNNIA
-513 SISNEVAA
+513 SISTEV
-521 ETSQTAHSA
+521 
-530 GDQVNKMSIV
+530 
-540 ANKSSEMKTIVQE
+540 SSETAATAQSAEQKVIVMNEMTVTAGKMKQTVEE
-553 LEVLV
+553 LDQLV
-558 SHFKTNI
+558 SHFKTE